1 MALMFNPSSLTKLL
15 PLLSITKGGNTIF
28 SMELGT
34 GVKLMARKGKEEWRK
49 EGMQRNALTL
59 TR

>member
-1 MALMFNPSSLTKLL
+1 MFNPSSLTKLL